1 MKDICN
7 VTLSPQALKDLKKVP
22 LHIAIKLQAWIDDV
36 GHRGLMAARK
46 IPGYHDEP
54 LKGKRQSQR
63 SIRLSCAYR
72 SIYTIDEHQNI
83 QCVTI
88 VEVNKHDYYKHN
100 DAALAQSAGK
110 NHGRATQAWSSACGN
125 PSSGRDDRDGI
136 RAKAQHQQTVSV

>member
-63 SIRLSCAYR
+63 SIRLSRAYR
-72 SIYTIDEHQNI
+72 AITPLMNIKISNVSKSLRSTSMTIKSTMTQRSL
-83 QCVTI
+83 
-88 VEVNKHDYYKHN
+88 K
-100 DAALAQSAGK
+100 ALEKITGAQLRLG
-110 NHGRATQAWSSACGN
+110 HLL
-125 PSSGRDDRDGI
+125 
-136 RAKAQHQQTVSV
+136 